1 MACPLFHNAHKQLD
15 KTVTFFCDEKND
27 SIAFNAS
34 VSAPPNRFRENIFRH
49 TDFSPHIIETMQS
62 FDVER
67 LFSGLIGAEYDL
79 LKSICPAVVE
89 VSQRVGQTLATW
101 ELGKPLK
108 VFEIGCGTGITTLA
122 LLNARQDI
130 ILTAIDNEPTM
141 LEQAKQNLAHWIDKG
156 QLRLIETDAVSAL
169 NALPD
174 NSVDVVASGYV
185 THNFLQGYR
194 IKVFEEIY
202 RVLKP
207 GGAFINGDRYGLDDT
222 LEHTRL
228 TQEEVKFWF
237 KTFGEM
243 NRYDLLE
250 HWIVHLFSDESP
262 DHIMRLGVSL
272 ECIKEIGFNPISV
285 LFREGINTLLLAEK
299 PE

>member
-1 MACPLFHNAHKQLD
+1 
-15 KTVTFFCDEKND
+15 
-27 SIAFNAS
+27 
-34 VSAPPNRFRENIFRH
+34 
-49 TDFSPHIIETMQS
+49 MQS

-67 LFSGLIGAEYDL
+67 LFSGLIGAEYDM
-79 LKSICPAVVE
+79 LKSICPAVVQ
-89 VSQRVGQTLATW
+89 VSQRVGQTLTTW
-101 ELGKPLK
+101 KAGKPLK

-130 ILTAIDNEPTM
+130 ILTSIDNEPTM
-141 LEQAKQNLAHWIDKG
+141 LAQAKEHLAHWIGKG
-156 QLRLIETDAVSAL
+156 QLRLIEIDALSGL
-169 NALPD
+169 KALPD
-174 NSVDVVASGYV
+174 NSVDVVAAGYV

-207 GGAFINGDRYGLDDT
+207 GGALINGDRYGLDDT

-272 ECIKEIGFNPISV
+272 ECMKEIGFHPVSV
-285 LFREGINTLLLAEK
+285 LFREGINTLLMAEK
-299 PE
+299 PNKGEWL